1 MLKHLPVIFKFHRF
15 ETSNR
20 TRSWAVQ
27 AKAAKNTAMM
37 IRIAFAA
44 TLAVAPA
51 LAQDKAVPQA
61 VVAVEPVGTIDGR
74 DAPVERPVVCFS
86 AREMSDRVARLRLY
100 NPLIA
105 MQANARRNRAE
116 PLRTRL
122 CRTGN
127 RLVYEQTLIRRD
139 GKVLAIYVNTQNGR
153 TIASPQN

>member
-1 MLKHLPVIFKFHRF
+1 M
-15 ETSNR
+15 
-20 TRSWAVQ
+20 
-27 AKAAKNTAMM
+27 
-37 IRIAFAA
+37 
-44 TLAVAPA
+44 
-51 LAQDKAVPQA
+51 AQDKTTPLPAPQS
-61 VVAVEPVGTIDGR
+61 VVAVESVGTIENR

-86 AREMSDRVARLRLY
+86 AREMNDRIARLRLY

-139 GKVLAIYVNTQNGR
+139 GKVLAIYVNAQNGR